1 MLYADVAVLTPVT
14 RAPGAL
20 PTYTYVVPDALQ
32 DRVAPGSLVTVP
44 FAARK
49 LSGIVAALK
58 QTSSLRDV
66 KPIESLLDPLPV
78 VDAPRI
84 ELARWM
90 AHEYLAP
97 LAECLRLFLPPGITV
112 HSDTLYSL
120 APVDDA
126 PLPRVNDL
134 QADII
139 ALLRQRGQLTRGQ
152 LQHAFGR
159 KPWRGALGVLVRR
172 GIVTATQTLPPPSVR
187 PRRVQFVRATGA
199 LPAQPLSKLEAVVA
213 RRSAALDYVRS
224 QSGSV
229 WVSRV
234 YAKTG
239 CTLADLKTLEQL
251 GLIELTEGELLR
263 DPLDDRDYVPT
274 QAPPLTPDQAAV
286 WAVIEKGL
294 ATAPNIE
301 TMRGQGDTET
311 RRDKTVTLS
320 PPHLVTLSSS
330 LVYLLHGVTGS
341 GKTEIYLR
349 AAEGVL
355 AQGRQVIALVPEISL
370 TPQTIRR
377 FAARFP
383 GRVSVIHSRL
393 SEGERYDVW
402 RQARAGKVDVIV
414 GARSAIFAPLLRLGL
429 IVLDEEHET
438 SYKQDDEESAVRTP
452 AYHARDV
459 AIQLGKL
466 TGATVILGSATPSL
480 ETYLRAR
487 RNEFT
492 RLELPQRILGHER
505 RLRDQ
510 QVRYDL
516 PHIAYAPAWHDAA
529 YPAGTARAIDLPP
542 VQVVDLRQELR
553 EGNRHIFSRALQT
566 ALADVLARRE
576 QAILFLNRRGSATFV
591 LCRDCGHVLKC
602 PRCDAPLT
610 FHEPASQQTT
620 ELSNYQTNALICHR
634 CAYHQPSPSTCPQ
647 CNSKRIRYF
656 GLGTQKVQAAVREMF
671 PQAHTLRW
679 DSDTAALTDAEVLLA
694 EFANHQ
700 ADVLI
705 GTQMIAKGLD
715 LPLVTLVG
723 VVSADTSLQLPDVRA
738 AERTFQLL
746 AQVAGRAGR
755 GLLGGRV
762 ILQTYSPDH
771 YAIQA
776 AAHHDY
782 AAFAAQELAFRREQN
797 YPPYSRLA
805 RLLFRD
811 ANAARVQRAAETVGK
826 QLRDHLA
833 RKKLKDAAVIGPAP
847 CFFTRARDQFRWH
860 ILLRAADPA
869 SALRD
874 FPLPPAC
881 RVDVDPLNL
890 L

>member
-1 MLYADVAVLTPVT
+1 MLYADVAIFAPIT

-20 PTYTYVVPDALQ
+20 PAYTYAIPETLQ
-32 DRVAPGSLVTVP
+32 SRVAPGSLVTVS
-44 FAARK
+44 FASRK
-49 LSGIVAALK
+49 LSGIVVTLGK
-58 QTSSLRDV
+58 TSSVRDV
-66 KPIESLLDPLPV
+66 KPIESLLDPQPV
-78 VDAPRI
+78 VDAPRLD
-84 ELARWM
+84 LARWM

-97 LAECLRLFLPPGITV
+97 LSECLRLFLSPGITV
-112 HSDTLYSL
+112 HSDTLYNL
-120 APVDDA
+120 APADDA

-134 QADII
+134 QADLI
-139 ALLRQRGQLTRGQ
+139 ALLRQRGELTRGQ
-152 LQHAFGR
+152 VQHAFGC
-159 KPWRGALGVLVRR
+159 KPWRDALTALVRR

-199 LPAQPLSKLEAVVA
+199 LPVQPLSKQEAVAA
-213 RRSAALDYVRS
+213 RRSAALDYLAS
-224 QSGSV
+224 QIGPV
-229 WVSRV
+229 WVSWV
-234 YAKTG
+234 YAETG
-239 CTLADLKTLEQL
+239 CTLADLKLLEQL
-251 GLIELTEGELLR
+251 GLVELTEGELLR
-263 DPLDDRDYVPT
+263 DPLDDRDFVPT
-274 QAPPLTPDQAAV
+274 QAPPLTLDQAAV
-286 WAVIEKGL
+286 WAVIEQGL
-294 ATAPNIE
+294 ATAPS
-301 TMRGQGDTET
+301 DKVT
-311 RRDKTVTLS
+311 RESGATDLLIS
-320 PPHLVTLSSS
+320 LPPPLR
-330 LVYLLHGVTGS
+330 VYLLHGVTGS

-349 AAEGVL
+349 AAEAML
-355 AQGRQVIALVPEISL
+355 AQGKQVIALVPEISL

-402 RQARAGKVDVIV
+402 RLARAGKVDVIV
-414 GARSAIFAPLLRLGL
+414 GARSALFAPLPRLGL

-438 SYKQDDEESAVRTP
+438 SYKQDDEESAARSP

-466 TGATVILGSATPSL
+466 TGSTVILGSATPSL

-492 RLELPQRILGHER
+492 HLELPQRIFGHER

-510 QVRYDL
+510 QTRYEL
-516 PHIAYAPAWHDAA
+516 PRIAYTPASHDAA
-529 YPAGTARAIDLPP
+529 PAARAIDLPP

-553 EGNRHIFSRALQT
+553 EGNRHIFSRALQA
-566 ALADVLARRE
+566 ALADVLARHE

-610 FHEPASQQTT
+610 YHETADQPADQ
-620 ELSNYQTNALICHR
+620 LICHR
-634 CAYHQPSPSTCPQ
+634 CAHRQAAPSVCPQ
-647 CNSKRIRYF
+647 CKSRRIRYF

-671 PQAHTLRW
+671 PEAHTLRW
-679 DSDTAALTDAEVLLA
+679 DSDTAALTDAEALLSK
-694 EFANHQ
+694 FANHQ

-723 VVSADTSLQLPDVRA
+723 VVSADTSLHLPDVRA

-782 AAFAAQELAFRREQN
+782 AAFAAKELAFRREQN

-811 ANAARVQRAAETVGK
+811 ADARRVQREAEAVGK

-833 RKKLKDAAVIGPAP
+833 RKMLNDAAVIGPAP

-874 FPLPPAC
+874 FPLPLAC
-881 RVDVDPLNL
+881 RVDIDPLNL

>member
-1 MLYADVAVLTPVT
+1 LSVSRNIWLHQYKVKATQSSDQQIERATMTYADIAVFAPV

-20 PTYTYVVPDALQ
+20 PAYTYAVPDALQ
-32 DRVAPGSLVTVP
+32 DHVAPGSLVTVP
-44 FAARK
+44 FASRK
-49 LSGIVAALK
+49 LSGIVVALGK
-58 QTSSLRDV
+58 TSRV
-66 KPIESLLDPLPV
+66 REVRPIESLLDPQPV

-112 HSDTLYSL
+112 HSDTTYSL
-120 APVDDA
+120 APADDA
-126 PLPRVNDL
+126 PLPRVNSL

-139 ALLRQRGQLTRGQ
+139 ALLRQRSELTRGQ
-152 LQHAFGR
+152 VQHAFGR
-159 KPWRGALGVLVRR
+159 KPWRDALNALVRR

-187 PRRVQFVRATGA
+187 PRRVQFVRATGVS
-199 LPAQPLSKLEAVVA
+199 PTQPLSRLTAVAA
-213 RRSAALDYVRS
+213 RRSAALNYLAA
-224 QSGSV
+224 QTESV
-229 WVSRV
+229 WVSWV
-234 YAKTG
+234 YAETG
-239 CTLADLKTLEQL
+239 CTLADLKMLEQL
-251 GLIELTEGELLR
+251 GLVELTEGELLR
-263 DPLDDRDYVPT
+263 DPLDDRDFVPT
-274 QAPPLTPDQAAV
+274 QAPPLTPDQAAT
-286 WAVIEKGL
+286 WAVIE
-294 ATAPNIE
+294 
-301 TMRGQGDTET
+301 R
-311 RRDKTVTLS
+311 
-320 PPHLVTLSSS
+320 HLVTLPPGHH
-330 LVYLLHGVTGS
+330 VFLLHGVTGS

-349 AAEGVL
+349 AAEAML
-355 AQGRQVIALVPEISL
+355 AQGKQVIALVPEISL

-383 GRVSVIHSRL
+383 GRVSAIHSKL

-402 RQARAGKVDVIV
+402 RLARAGKVDVIV
-414 GARSAIFAPLLRLGL
+414 GARSALFAPLPRLGL

-438 SYKQDDEESAVRTP
+438 SYKQDDEESAARSP
-452 AYHARDV
+452 AYHARDA

-480 ETYLRAR
+480 ETFLRAR

-492 RLELPQRILGHER
+492 RLELPQRIFGHER

-510 QVRYDL
+510 QTRYEL
-516 PHIAYAPAWHDAA
+516 PRIAYAPASHHAA
-529 YPAGTARAIDLPP
+529 PAARAIDLPP

-553 EGNRHIFSRALQT
+553 EGNRHILSRALQS
-566 ALADVLARRE
+566 ALADVLARHE

-602 PRCDAPLT
+602 PRCDTPLT
-610 FHEPASQQTT
+610 SHEPTDQQTT
-620 ELSNYQTNALICHR
+620 ELSNYRTSALICHR
-634 CAYHQPSPSTCPQ
+634 CAYRQPSPSTCPQ
-647 CNSKRIRYF
+647 CKSRRIRYF
-656 GLGTQKVQAAVREMF
+656 GLGTQKVESSVREMF

-679 DSDTAALTDAEVLLA
+679 DSDTAALTDAEALLA
-694 EFANHQ
+694 DFANHQ

-723 VVSADTSLQLPDVRA
+723 VVSADTSLHLPDVRA

-782 AAFAAQELAFRREQN
+782 AAFAAKELAFRREQN

-811 ANAARVQRAAETVGK
+811 ADARRVQRTAEAVGK

-833 RKKLKDAAVIGPAP
+833 RKELSDAAVVGPAP
-847 CFFTRARDQFRWH
+847 CFFTRARGQFRWH

-869 SALRD
+869 SALHD

>member
-1 MLYADVAVLTPVT
+1 MLYADVAVFTPIT
-14 RAPGAL
+14 RAPRAL
-20 PTYTYVVPDALQ
+20 PAYTYAIPEALQ
-32 DRVAPGSLVTVP
+32 SRVAPGCLVTVP

-49 LSGIVAALK
+49 LSGIIVALSK
-58 QTSSLRDV
+58 PSRVGDV
-66 KPIESLLDPLPV
+66 KPIESLLDPQPV

-84 ELARWM
+84 ELARWL

-97 LAECLRLFLPPGITV
+97 LPECLRLFLPPGITV

-120 APVDDA
+120 APADDA

-134 QADII
+134 QADMI
-139 ALLRQRGQLTRGQ
+139 ALLRQRGGLTRGQ
-152 LQHAFGR
+152 IQHAFGR
-159 KPWRGALGVLVRR
+159 KPWRPALDALVRR
-172 GIVTATQTLPPPSVR
+172 NIVTATQTLPPPSVR
-187 PRRVQFVRATGA
+187 PRRVQFVQATGA
-199 LPAQPLSKLEAVVA
+199 LPAQPLSKQQAVAA
-213 RRSAALDYVRS
+213 RRSAALDYLAA
-224 QSGSV
+224 QSEPV
-229 WVSRV
+229 WVSWV
-234 YAKTG
+234 YAETG

-251 GLIELTEGELLR
+251 GLVELTQGELLR

-274 QAPPLTPDQAAV
+274 QAPPLTADQAAV
-286 WAVIEKGL
+286 WSVIEQSL
-294 ATAPNIE
+294 ATAPHDE
-301 TMRGQGDTET
+301 TTRGQGDTET
-311 RRDKTVTLS
+311 RSDKTVTLS
-320 PPHLVTLSSS
+320 GSR
-330 LVYLLHGVTGS
+330 VYLLHGVTGS

-349 AAEGVL
+349 AAEAIL
-355 AQGRQVIALVPEISL
+355 AQGKQVIALVPEISL

-402 RQARAGKVDVIV
+402 RLARAGKVDVIV
-414 GARSAIFAPLLRLGL
+414 GARSALFAPLPRLGL

-438 SYKQDDEESAVRTP
+438 SYKQDDEESAARSP

-459 AIQLGKL
+459 AVQLGRL
-466 TGATVILGSATPSL
+466 TGSTVILGSATPSL

-510 QVRYDL
+510 QTRFDL
-516 PHIAYAPAWHDAA
+516 PRIAYAPALQDAA
-529 YPAGTARAIDLPP
+529 CPAGTARAIDLPP

-553 EGNRHIFSRALQT
+553 EGNRHILSRALQA

-620 ELSNYQTNALICHR
+620 EPSNDRTRALICHR
-634 CAYHQPSPSTCPQ
+634 CAYHQPSPSTCPH
-647 CNSKRIRYF
+647 CKSRRIRYF
-656 GLGTQKVQAAVREMF
+656 GLGTQKVEAAVREMF
-671 PQAHTLRW
+671 PQAHLLRW
-679 DSDTAALTDAEVLLA
+679 DSDTAALTDARVLLA

-723 VVSADTSLQLPDVRA
+723 VVSADTSLHLPDVRA

-762 ILQTYSPDH
+762 IVQTYAPDH

-782 AAFAAQELAFRREQN
+782 VAFATKELAFRREQN

-811 ANAARVQRAAETVGK
+811 VDARRVQRAAEAVGK
-826 QLRDHLA
+826 QLREHLA
-833 RKKLKDAAVIGPAP
+833 NKKLSDAAVLGPAP
-847 CFFTRARDQFRWH
+847 CFFMRARDQFRWH
-860 ILLRAADPA
+860 VILRAADPV
-869 SALRD
+869 SALGD

-881 RVDVDPLNL
+881 RVDVDPINL

>member
-1 MLYADVAVLTPVT
+1 
-14 RAPGAL
+14 
-20 PTYTYVVPDALQ
+20 
-32 DRVAPGSLVTVP
+32 
-44 FAARK
+44 
-49 LSGIVAALK
+49 
-58 QTSSLRDV
+58 
-66 KPIESLLDPLPV
+66 
-78 VDAPRI
+78 
-84 ELARWM
+84 
-90 AHEYLAP
+90 
-97 LAECLRLFLPPGITV
+97 
-112 HSDTLYSL
+112 
-120 APVDDA
+120 
-126 PLPRVNDL
+126 
-134 QADII
+134 
-139 ALLRQRGQLTRGQ
+139 
-152 LQHAFGR
+152 
-159 KPWRGALGVLVRR
+159 
-172 GIVTATQTLPPPSVR
+172 
-187 PRRVQFVRATGA
+187 
-199 LPAQPLSKLEAVVA
+199 
-213 RRSAALDYVRS
+213 
-224 QSGSV
+224 
-229 WVSRV
+229 
-234 YAKTG
+234 
-239 CTLADLKTLEQL
+239 
-251 GLIELTEGELLR
+251 
-263 DPLDDRDYVPT
+263 
-274 QAPPLTPDQAAV
+274 
-286 WAVIEKGL
+286 
-294 ATAPNIE
+294 
-301 TMRGQGDTET
+301 
-311 RRDKTVTLS
+311 
-320 PPHLVTLSSS
+320 
-330 LVYLLHGVTGS
+330 
-341 GKTEIYLR
+341 
-349 AAEGVL
+349 
-355 AQGRQVIALVPEISL
+355 
-370 TPQTIRR
+370 
-377 FAARFP
+377 
-383 GRVSVIHSRL
+383 VSVIHSRL
-393 SEGERYDVW
+393 AEGERYDVW
-402 RQARAGKVDVIV
+402 RLARAGKVDVIV
-414 GARSAIFAPLLRLGL
+414 GARSAIFAPLPRLGL

-438 SYKQDDEESAVRTP
+438 SYKQDDEESAARAP

-466 TGATVILGSATPSL
+466 MGATVILGSATPSL

-516 PHIAYAPAWHDAA
+516 PHIAYTPALHAA
-529 YPAGTARAIDLPP
+529 QAIDLPP

-553 EGNRHIFSRALQT
+553 EGNRHILSRALQT

-602 PRCDAPLT
+602 PRCDAQLT
-610 FHEPASQQTT
+610 YHEPTDQQTA
-620 ELSNYQTNALICHR
+620 ELPNYRTSALICHR

-647 CNSKRIRYF
+647 CKSKRIRYF
-656 GLGTQKVQAAVREMF
+656 GLGTQKVQAAVREML

-723 VVSADTSLQLPDVRA
+723 VVSADTALQLPDVRA

-762 ILQTYSPDH
+762 ILQTYTPDH

-811 ANAARVQRAAETVGK
+811 ADAGRVQRAAETVGK

-833 RKKLKDAAVIGPAP
+833 RKKSIEAAVIGPAP

-869 SALRD
+869 SVLRG
-874 FPLPPAC
+874 FPLPPTG